1 MTVAERIVLLIFG
14 LTTWVTGMTTAA
26 TDTAAPVALAAPAMA
41 GIGAFLFVTGLLPGR
56 TARFS

>member
-1 MTVAERIVLLIFG
+1 MTVPERIVLLVFG
-14 LTTWVTGMTTAA
+14 LITWSTGTTAA
-26 TDTAAPVALAAPAMA
+26 TDTVAPVALSAPAMA